1 MDRRRF
7 LKSVGKMLGAAAAAP
22 LAPITI
28 PKRGWYAD
36 PSPKILAAREE
47 IIWSALPSDLTVP
60 PAMFR
65 WLQYLR
71 EETEQQIGIQDVAA
85 LRKMKISS

>member
-22 LAPITI
+22 LVPLAI
-28 PKRGWYAD
+28 PKQ
-36 PSPKILAAREE
+36 AAREE
-47 IIWSALPSDLTVP
+47 IVRSVLPSEITVP

-65 WLQYLR
+65 WLQYLQ
-71 EETEQQIGIQDVAA
+71 EEVEQQLAIKDLPSLNKFRERAR
-85 LRKMKISS
+85 LY